1 MAGDPRKGLDKD
13 RCQELLQ
20 SAQELADVL
29 REAISEAVGEGLTV
43 ETKADQSVVTS
54 ADTAAEQAFRSAVI
68 SRYPVHGVRGEEL
81 PPLNPDAEFVWV
93 VDPID
98 GTAEFAAGMPLWGTI
113 IGLYYRDRPL
123 VGVIDLPVLKL
134 RACAAFGLGTTV
146 NGEPVTIEA
155 MSDEAI
161 NGRERVGTPS
171 RVNYARHEDGGVVFD
186 KLSAVH
192 PNIRVVHTCFTH
204 VMALSGGLDAAIEWH
219 APLWDVAATRILVEE
234 AGGKYM
240 QLKVPKGQAK
250 GDDGKPLHNVVFGRP
265 GLVER
270 IATTL
275 GG

>member
-1 MAGDPRKGLDKD
+1 MAGDPRKGLEKD
-13 RCQELLQ
+13 RCAELLQ
-20 SAQELADVL
+20 CAQDLADVL
-29 REAISEAVGEGLTV
+29 REAITETVGQGLTV
-43 ETKADQSVVTS
+43 AAKADQSVVTN

-68 SRYPVHGVRGEEL
+68 SHYPVHGVRGEEL

-123 VGVIDLPVLKL
+123 VGVIDLPVLNL
-134 RACAAFGLGTTV
+134 RACAAFGLGATI
-146 NGEPVTIEA
+146 NGESVSIEA
-155 MSDEAI
+155 LSDDAI

-171 RVNYARHEDGGVVFD
+171 RVNYAKHEDGGAFFD
-186 KLSAVH
+186 KLCAVH
-192 PNIRVVHTCFTH
+192 PNIRVAHTCFTH
-204 VMALSGGLDAAIEWH
+204 VMTLSGALDAAIEWN
-219 APLWDVAATRILVEE
+219 APLWDVAATRILIEE

-240 QLKVPKGQAK
+240 QLKAPKGQAI

-270 IATTL
+270 IAATL
-275 GG
+275 SA